1 MEAPHVDVSDAG
13 RPPAGRAESSSSE
26 EADAAESVA
35 DSQAAADA
43 AAEEIAALR
52 ARVAALEMQLT
63 VASSSTLVPLPLRS
77 HELPTT
83 RQRLRPEVTPD
94 IFEALSGSELLPRSV
109 PLHILCVSSVP
120 EERRHI
126 AALAREANEIGNAI
140 TTIVVHE
147 ASDVDQA
154 VSLIRAGALCDLV
167 LLSADSG
174 SGLVRLAVS
183 AVRKVV
189 HEEVPVVVALEGKGE
204 NEGGSGS
211 AGAQVDLTLVHIAI
225 RCGADGLLLRPIGR
239 EFLVNAWQHC
249 LRRGP
254 LFFERK
260 LARTPPSAGRS
271 PSSGSV
277 SPSMNPV
284 PGCFPGEARMSSL
297 TGPVG
302 MRPGE
307 DLFRRELLRARGTA
321 PGCGGGPSG
330 PPHGAR
336 GGQDSS
342 STCGGV
348 RRLSG
353 EDGGVEEETLSAQ
366 Q

>member
-1 MEAPHVDVSDAG
+1 M
-13 RPPAGRAESSSSE
+13 
-26 EADAAESVA
+26 
-35 DSQAAADA
+35 
-43 AAEEIAALR
+43 
-52 ARVAALEMQLT
+52 
-63 VASSSTLVPLPLRS
+63 
-77 HELPTT
+77 
-83 RQRLRPEVTPD
+83 
-94 IFEALSGSELLPRSV
+94 
-109 PLHILCVSSVP
+109 PLHILSSP
-120 EERRHI
+120 RSRRSGSTSRRSPAGERDRKRHYNDRR
-126 AALAREANEIGNAI
+126 ARGG
-140 TTIVVHE
+140 
-147 ASDVDQA
+147 DVDQA

-260 LARTPPSAGRS
+260 LARTPPSAGRA
-271 PSSGSV
+271 PTSGSR

-307 DLFRRELLRARGTA
+307 DLFRRELLRAR
-321 PGCGGGPSG
+321 
-330 PPHGAR
+330 AR
-336 GGQDSS
+336 RPAAVE
-342 STCGGV
+342 V
-348 RRLSG
+348 RQARMVRVAGRIAARLVAASALSR
-353 EDGGVEEETLSAQ
+353 EDKGDEEETLCGRSDDVRDAGYCDETRAKGWLAVLPGPR
-366 Q
+366 